1 MPKSLQEYGK
11 RLYDRLGLQKLLD
24 GCGCDRISIHE
35 DIHATQSSNER
46 TQSPRRTSIHSLL
59 WEVFEHPKIWREECA
74 AKSEDL
80 PPRIT
85 RVLTGQ
91 LSDATLVLN
100 RSCRILLV
108 VARSFQYLAKGRLVK
123 PADARPG
130 LIQDTLL
137 EIGYYLEKKGLGSRF
152 TLDVVRPGTFLQL
165 QNFLRGEKNAGRKYD
180 IVHFDL
186 HGSIR

>member
-1 MPKSLQEYGK
+1 VPKSLQEYGK
-11 RLYDRLGLQKLLD
+11 KLYNQLGLDTLLD
-24 GCGCDRISIHE
+24 GCDCDRISIHE
-35 DIHATQSSNER
+35 DIHRPQSSKEQ
-46 TQSPRRTSIHSLL
+46 TQPSRRTSIHSLL
-59 WEVFEHPKIWREECA
+59 WEVFEHPKIWSEKCA
-74 AKSEDL
+74 AKSEHR

-108 VARSFQYLAKGRLVK
+108 VARSFQYWANGSVVK

-152 TLDVVRPGTFLQL
+152 TLDVVRPGTFHQL
-165 QNFLRGEKNAGRKYD
+165 QNFLKGEKDAGRKYD

-186 HGSIR
+186 HGAIR